1 MNKKIL
7 FILFL
12 LISLTTAG
20 PLFAQSS
27 QEITLKPGFNFLSF
41 TTSLSLTPQQ
51 FKELNFSIEDIYL
64 FSAAAGSFLSL
75 NEGTLNT
82 LAAGKGY
89 IVKSLSAADIKVT
102 VSGGSVTAI
111 DNLKLLTGFNLVGI
125 SIIPAGKTFEQ
136 LMTANTIIKGMYK
149 WSAAAGSFISVVR
162 NNQGT
167 IEKLDGADPVLK
179 AGESYFINIYADS
192 VLNYSESLIAFT
204 PSTYTITPTDSIP
217 TEALSDIPLPERS
230 AGAGNISGTI
240 TLPSVSASGV
250 SRLISIKS
258 ISNIKVWV
266 KNHPEINSLTDAN
279 GSFVLKNVPK
289 ADKENGHTLEYEKV
303 EGTDKFNG
311 VIAAIPVVE
320 NKQIDVSK
328 YIGPLVIKKSAVI
341 QGKIEL
347 ADGLSPLGA
356 EAYIPGISS
365 MIAKADDD
373 GSFSLMDVPA
383 GTFNVVFQA
392 FGYEIARQTVTL
404 EANEVRQLQTVQL
417 KKITVASSLGA
428 IEGYALASDG
438 SPVPGAVVSIIS
450 SDKTIDIGAIASAT
464 GHYKFSNIPAGKY
477 KLIFIKDGYKGS
489 EAEIDLA
496 AGAARNHNQTI
507 IKIDATQANAITY
520 GLIAGSVKD
529 SATGVPIRNAVVLTV
544 PPTRQFYTDYNGYF
558 DFLIQPGTYTLKIQ
572 KIGYN
577 EEQISLVVQADKV
590 SELNATLQG
599 KVATAIA
606 ATVALN
612 ASNIAITAGDTT
624 QLTATVKDSAGNI
637 LSGKPIVWSSSN
649 ALIGEVTQSGLAT
662 AKSAGTCVITASVD
676 GKSASISLSV
686 TGASGPQ
693 IKSIKIF
700 PETVSLKLTES
711 KQFVIFATYDD
722 GSSKIIPN
730 TMAAWST
737 SSECLTMLEKG
748 TYVALAAGS
757 AVVTAKFETF
767 SAAAAVTAVD
777 TSDTQPPV
785 ISHSAPAVYEAGKDL
800 AIGASVTD
808 NVAVAKVWLYFR
820 TIGTTEYIKVEMT
833 QTTVGRYSYTIPS
846 ALVTGEGINYYITAE
861 DTKST
866 TPNKSTF
873 PVDGINTPAELKP
886 AVTLSS
892 LTLSKTADKVSLAA
906 AYDLTPIVT
915 IAKYSDA
922 TGKIVA
928 ANWEILS
935 GGGSINGK
943 IYTAPATGTQAV
955 LKATYI
961 EGGITATANLTLSFE
976 STPKILDS
984 ITVTPNPAS
993 PACVAGGTAVI
1004 SLSVRANY
1012 LSGTVSSNA
1021 IVTTFTTSANFFNG
1035 TFTSAAAAAGT
1046 EYIVVTYTEGAVTK
1060 TANVAVSI
1068 TAAPVKV
1075 LDSITVTAN
1084 PASPSCTVGG
1094 TTNIALSVRAN
1105 YLTGT
1110 VSSNAAVTAFTTGT
1124 NWSDGVFTAASTAAG
1139 TENIVVTYTE
1149 GAVTKNANVAVTI
1162 TAAPVKVLD
1171 SITVTSNPASPSC
1184 TVGGT
1189 TAVAL
1194 TVRANYLTGGV
1205 PSDAI
1210 VTAYTTGTNWSN
1222 GVFTAASNAAGT
1234 ENIAVTYTEGGVTK
1248 TANAAVTITVAA
1260 PAVTTVEVSALTIEE
1275 NKSASAV
1282 VVVKDQYG
1290 TAMTTGYT
1298 LSYVLSNSVASVSAA
1313 GLLTA
1318 GAYNSSAATGTLTV
1332 TATPTTGSAVT
1343 GTATVTVTPET
1354 VKPLLSGVTS
1364 PNNKTMLVTYSEKVG
1379 ASALSISNYSLYNSV
1394 TGVMAPLVTEANAAA
1409 TNIAATASF
1418 VDSSQNIVKIVLAK
1432 VGSTLQGYPDGG
1444 FNSTNYLLYVSNV
1457 QDVSGNAIVQNS
1469 NYQFTGTTT
1478 PMQYFSA
1485 YVDSKW
1491 PFSKSG
1497 PGGITFDN
1505 INNCVY
1511 LTSAVNHTLSKYNAT
1526 GDKIWEKCSLG
1537 SANGQLN
1544 EPYGVCTDS
1553 SGNIY
1558 VADYNNNRVQKFD
1571 SNGTW
1576 IRTIGTSGSG
1586 DGQMNHPGGVSV
1598 HATNLYVYDRYNYRI
1613 QKFDLD
1619 GNFIAKWGSY
1629 GTEPGQFNNGG
1640 GIKTDSEGN
1649 VYTLE
1654 GYSNCLQKFSSTG
1667 TFLAKYG
1674 TSGTGNGQF
1683 NRPCGLFIDAQNNI
1697 FIADS
1702 GNSRIQKFDSSMYFI
1717 TKWGK
1722 NGGDGT
1728 YGSGVGE
1735 FNGPH
1740 DLTGDL
1746 SGNIYVGDYNNSR
1759 VQKFNPVQ

>member
-928 ANWEILS
+928 ANWEVLS
-935 GGGSINGK
+935 GGGSIAGK

-1060 TANVAVSI
+1060 T
-1068 TAAPVKV
+1068 
-1075 LDSITVTAN
+1075 
-1084 PASPSCTVGG
+1084 
-1094 TTNIALSVRAN
+1094 
-1105 YLTGT
+1105 
-1110 VSSNAAVTAFTTGT
+1110 
-1124 NWSDGVFTAASTAAG
+1124 
-1139 TENIVVTYTE
+1139 
-1149 GAVTKNANVAVTI
+1149 ANVAVTI